1 MRRRTLQPRS
11 PPSYIGVRMPSLAR
25 ARECDPRRR
34 RRGYH
39 AGKSPEDAK
48 ELPHESLQQKM
59 RCGAMHVSRDHLA
72 AGPADRS
79 VPSIVFVDV
88 VATASALKSFNHPCV
103 LSLFSAVPQF
113 E

>member
-25 ARECDPRRR
+25 VPECDPRRR

-48 ELPHESLQQKM
+48 ELHHESLQQKHAM
-59 RCGAMHVSRDHLA
+59 RRDA
-72 AGPADRS
+72 RIARSSGGGTSRS
-79 VPSIVFVDV
+79 VIPLDRVY
-88 VATASALKSFNHPCV
+88 
-103 LSLFSAVPQF
+103 
-113 E
+113 

>member
-11 PPSYIGVRMPSLAR
+11 PPSYIGVRMP
-25 ARECDPRRR
+25 RRR

-48 ELPHESLQQKM
+48 ELHHESLQQNM

-79 VPSIVFVDV
+79 VPSTVF
-88 VATASALKSFNHPCV
+88 C
-103 LSLFSAVPQF
+103 
-113 E
+113 

>member
-11 PPSYIGVRMPSLAR
+11 PPSYIGVRMPSR
-25 ARECDPRRR
+25 QSRECERR

>member
-11 PPSYIGVRMPSLAR
+11 PPSYIGVRMP
-25 ARECDPRRR
+25 RRR

-48 ELPHESLQQKM
+48 ELHHESLQQNM

-79 VPSIVFVDV
+79 VPSTVFVDV
-88 VATASALKSFNHPCV
+88 VARRLGPQVVQPSLRLVFIFGRASV
-103 LSLFSAVPQF
+103 
-113 E
+113 